1 MSEMGLECIINTET
15 LISNKMQFETLF
27 VKNMVSIWSL
37 IVGIQEEKAE
47 KYLSINFSVKQV

>member
-27 VKNMVSIWSL
+27 VKNMVFYLEFNCWDSGRESREVL
-37 IVGIQEEKAE
+37 
-47 KYLSINFSVKQV
+47 KYKF